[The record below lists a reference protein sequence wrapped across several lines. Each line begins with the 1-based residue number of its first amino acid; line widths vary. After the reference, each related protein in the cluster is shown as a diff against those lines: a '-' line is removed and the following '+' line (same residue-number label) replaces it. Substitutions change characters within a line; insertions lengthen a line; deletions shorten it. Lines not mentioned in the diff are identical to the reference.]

1 MLVKPG
7 HIEKLCRM
15 AEDNSLFMFSFKI
28 KYSWIAILT
37 LIPGVIAVYPGEA
50 GHYERGMEDVTD
62 YHHLRTSITISEQV
76 SLSPHIITISEHQF
90 HNLLCNEQYVV
101 SSPFWR
107 VVGDLCHSI
116 C

>member
-76 SLSPHIITISEHQF
+76 SLSPNDYRYLHTLSPSLNADSTISAVT
-90 HNLLCNEQYVV
+90 N
-101 SSPFWR
+101 S
-107 VVGDLCHSI
+107 
-116 C
+116 